1 MTSLQTLLTMS
12 IQGSLMG
19 LMVLLLRW
27 LTRGWRLHRA
37 ALVWLWALVALRLVC
52 PFGLNA
58 SFGLSHAPTRIY
70 DGLLGAQT
78 VTLPE
83 NAGVQQSAQQD
94 TLQSS
99 PSGGGL
105 QYGVGQPATAPELVH
120 STTQTVTIRPY
131 VSPEKSNLLL
141 WIWGMVALAFGL
153 WGVLSYV
160 LFRRRLRHCRWLDVR
175 LEESER
181 VAVPCVVGVFHPRV
195 YLPAGLTPEQQHHT
209 VTHERCHIRR
219 GDHIWKILAYGI
231 LALHW
236 FNPLVWLFYF
246 KFQRDVEM
254 ACDELVLRKLG
265 NGARSDYS
273 QTLLDLAKPR
283 PGGLTTPVAFSE
295 NSIKSR
301 LLQILK
307 GGTPRSAVTIPA
319 AAVCIALTLLLGI
332 GATERQNVLNCNE
345 DGTVTVYLPGIE
357 MRIAEDGTPDDNSL
371 LVYSRNDLGQ
381 IVACDCP
388 AASKGYLTYQVF
400 SGKEYSI
407 PAGERIY
414 RYNYDDKG
422 RLIECYAPLGL
433 ESASERYVYAYD
445 DLGRVVTIKQTEGY
459 GAPWYG
465 RERRYSYDSHGR
477 LIRTAFSKSGSQ
489 QEETVIEY
497 VYHEDTRQMEMFFYS
512 TRRYYLP
519 GATKSGPDGLM
530 LQEYAVTTF
539 DEDWRM
545 VCVASYVVDENGQI
559 TDALWEKTNYFYD
572 EAGRLIRENFDQ
584 ITHRPYV
591 YDGGD
596 HEIYYNYDKQG
607 NLNTF
612 KLYNSDGYSFGR
624 SWYIGTVDVTLETAI
639 AFLGQEPFAPT
650 PGAEATIDP
659 RYRVIPQPGFKP

>member
-1 MTSLQTLLTMS
+1 MTMLKTLLTMTVL
-12 IQGSLMG
+12 GSLMG
-19 LMVLLLRW
+19 LMVLLLGW
-27 LTRGWRLHRA
+27 ITRRWRLHRA
-37 ALVWLWALVALRLVC
+37 VQVWLWALVALRLVC

-58 SFGLSHAPTRIY
+58 SFGLSHAPIRIY

-301 LLQILK
+301 LVRILK
-307 GGTPRSAVTIPA
+307 VSHPRLAVTIPVA
-319 AAVCIALTLLLGI
+319 LVCVVLTLSVVV
-332 GATERQNVLNCNE
+332 GAAEEKTVLNINE
-345 DGTVTVYLPGIE
+345 DGTVTVYLPTE
-357 MRIAEDGTPDDNSL
+357 RISIDEEGNHLKGEGKDILTYGEDGRPKEWKHYTYTGGFVSNGFQYFYDQSGNL
-371 LVYSRNDLGQ
+371 LELKSPRGLDSATYWETYEYNQQGQ
-381 IVACDCP
+381 LV
-388 AASKGYLTYQVF
+388 TYQVF
-400 SGKEYSI
+400 YQPPFETLETDPLLERLSYTYDAQGRLATFVYYN
-407 PAGERIY
+407 PAWMGADVRGEY
-414 RYNYDDKG
+414 RYSADGRQVEIIQYLDGELNTYSVNRYNEQGKMAQSLQYKIVDGVRTDEVNYC
-422 RLIECYAPLGL
+422 E
-433 ESASERYVYAYD
+433 
-445 DLGRVVTIKQTEGY
+445 DL
-459 GAPWYG
+459 
-465 RERRYSYDSHGR
+465 
-477 LIRTAFSKSGSQ
+477 
-489 QEETVIEY
+489 
-497 VYHEDTRQMEMFFYS
+497 
-512 TRRYYLP
+512 
-519 GATKSGPDGLM
+519 
-530 LQEYAVTTF
+530 
-539 DEDWRM
+539 
-545 VCVASYVVDENGQI
+545 
-559 TDALWEKTNYFYD
+559 FYD
-572 EAGRLIRENFDQ
+572 EDGNHIRTTISDYTFSPLVEYAEKEVIYTYDEYGNCTSYRFYQNDSGTRTFIEGYEYV
-584 ITHRPYV
+584 ITP
-591 YDGGD
+591 
-596 HEIYYNYDKQG
+596 
-607 NLNTF
+607 
-612 KLYNSDGYSFGR
+612 
-624 SWYIGTVDVTLETAI
+624 VDVTPEAALRLMECRPQT
-639 AFLGQEPFAPT
+639 PFWLST
-650 PGAEATIDP
+650 
-659 RYRVIPQPGFKP
+659 